1 MNDKIAGK
9 LAYSLYVLLLLVV
22 FLYFLGPILVLVNPN
37 PSITDIKNKR
47 ESTQKKHTN

>member
-9 LAYSLYVLLLLVV
+9 LAYSLYVLLLLVFFY
-22 FLYFLGPILVLVNPN
+22 FLLGPILVLVIPN
-37 PSITDIKNKR
+37 PTITDIKNKR